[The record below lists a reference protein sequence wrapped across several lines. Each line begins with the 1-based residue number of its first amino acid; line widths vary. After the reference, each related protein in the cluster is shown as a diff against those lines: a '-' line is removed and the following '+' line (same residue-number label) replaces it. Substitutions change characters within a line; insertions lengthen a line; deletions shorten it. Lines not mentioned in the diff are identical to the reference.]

1 MKLIDNKLILLSATI
16 GFLSMTHAQAQEEVA
31 EEQNQEISVIETSDI
46 DYDVVEND
54 QPILDAEFQG
64 SFDENGDIKIGEQIS
79 IGIDDVAEAEI
90 EEEKEENPS
99 IIETAQQDVV
109 EVVETIEEPEQCPFL
124 VHPDNVISDISAFED
139 LECNVPVKA
148 CEIEGFNL
156 CPIDTVCTDLP
167 ISSVVSYRCD
177 PIVDNQE
184 EEGEEVVDSEVV
196 EQIDEP
202 EEILE
207 PENESVKSDEEIQI
221 EKEPQQADV
230 SVPVR
235 SHNNNCALL
244 KMLIFSNSD
253 LNFLSKYFL
262 FQNFKKS
269 CS

>member
-16 GFLSMTHAQAQEEVA
+16 GFLSMTHAQAQEEVV
-31 EEQNQEISVIETSDI
+31 EEQNQELSVIETSDI
-46 DYDVVEND
+46 DYDVPVVEND

-64 SFDENGDIKIGEQIS
+64 SFDENGDIQIGEQIS
-79 IGIDDVAEAEI
+79 FGIEDVAETES
-90 EEEKEENPS
+90 EETTQP
-99 IIETAQQDVV
+99 DVV
-109 EVVETIEEPEQCPFL
+109 ENEVVETIEEPDQCPFL

-177 PIVDNQE
+177 PVVDNE
-184 EEGEEVVDSEVV
+184 EEEEEVVGDEVV
-196 EQIDEP
+196 EQTDEP

-207 PENESVKSDEEIQI
+207 QENEIVESDEEI
-221 EKEPQQADV
+221 EVDEASQQPEV
-230 SVPVR
+230 SVPVK
-235 SHNNNCALL
+235 SQSNNCALL